1 MVNYLAAIAGKDYE
15 YVDNLLNINFGDPNF
30 FLPWK
35 YLSTFL
41 NTDNNADKYLK
52 NISSILNKL
61 VYNVERS
68 HIVHD
73 LIKLPNSYQERARL
87 FGLLSF
93 LGNDYNTDAFKE
105 WERFVYNYAVNTV
118 EDKETFYAFAKR
130 IKEEFSSYSM
140 DILSYLSS
148 KYDNSKYDRE
158 QLNEEYFKASIIL
171 NGGELERGIRLAE
184 KHPLL
189 NGRIRPLIVDN
200 NHYDSSSFI
209 KIWKNFLEWFGL
221 DGKMLQFKEGDTASL
236 SRRTVFA
243 TAFTQSIT
251 QMNQLFSDIKCLDFS
266 GNTLKD
272 KLQMQRFEHIFRR
285 CLLCEDLTGIG
296 ELCWSNSE
304 DIEGI
309 QTKSALLQNGVIE
322 GILKHKGGEELR
334 FRWYHNCSCFYPNN
348 GRTNDWRIGF
358 DRINEDPGWTRN
370 RNHVLNFLEKRGYE
384 IKETRVSNDNSIA
397 LWWGS
402 DIMFINLNFPD
413 IYLMWD
419 AYYNIGI
426 IHKNNRMWVKR
437 QNRKEGQNENYLF
450 RAVEKNAEQIEQ
462 EINRLIS
469 EYLDDTTKQ
478 ITE

>member
-41 NTDNNADKYLK
+41 NTDNNADIYLK

-184 KHPLL
+184 KHL
-189 NGRIRPLIVDN
+189 
-200 NHYDSSSFI
+200 
-209 KIWKNFLEWFGL
+209 FLT
-221 DGKMLQFKEGDTASL
+221 EGF
-236 SRRTVFA
+236 V
-243 TAFTQSIT
+243 
-251 QMNQLFSDIKCLDFS
+251 
-266 GNTLKD
+266 
-272 KLQMQRFEHIFRR
+272 
-285 CLLCEDLTGIG
+285 
-296 ELCWSNSE
+296 
-304 DIEGI
+304 
-309 QTKSALLQNGVIE
+309 
-322 GILKHKGGEELR
+322 
-334 FRWYHNCSCFYPNN
+334 
-348 GRTNDWRIGF
+348 
-358 DRINEDPGWTRN
+358 
-370 RNHVLNFLEKRGYE
+370 
-384 IKETRVSNDNSIA
+384 
-397 LWWGS
+397 
-402 DIMFINLNFPD
+402 
-413 IYLMWD
+413 
-419 AYYNIGI
+419 
-426 IHKNNRMWVKR
+426 
-437 QNRKEGQNENYLF
+437 
-450 RAVEKNAEQIEQ
+450 
-462 EINRLIS
+462 RL
-469 EYLDDTTKQ
+469 
-478 ITE
+478 